1 MLAEVLGRTG
11 KVILRDVPPDGRSY
25 WEARYWDR
33 DGAERHAVLGPE
45 FLLQKR
51 TVEKLI
57 ERYGAGTGR
66 ILEFACGTGEFTRMA
81 AELEPEEMVALDIS
95 AEGLEMTR
103 RKVPGERLRL
113 VRGDFWD
120 DHGLGT
126 AELVMCVDAI
136 HHLGDVRRVLERLR
150 TFVRPGGVLIGN
162 VWTSDHFHEFGR
174 KRYGTGRHLARTAS
188 FFGTAMLIRAS
199 GGRLKT
205 GSYRT
210 QRCTSGEV
218 EDLLDSVFT
227 ETLEITVERCFTAF
241 VVRS

>member
-1 MLAEVLGRTG
+1 MLSEVLARTG

-57 ERYGAGTGR
+57 ERYGTGSER
-66 ILEFACGTGEFTRMA
+66 ILEFACGTGEFTKMA
-81 AELEPEEMVALDIS
+81 AALEPQEIVALDIS
-95 AEGLEMTR
+95 REGLEMTR
-103 RKVPGERLRL
+103 RKVPQESLRL
-113 VRGDFWD
+113 VRGDFWE

-126 AELVMCVDAI
+126 ADLVVCIDAI
-136 HHLGDVRRVLERLR
+136 HHLGDVRQVLERLK

-174 KRYGTGRHLARTAS
+174 KRYGRLQHLTRTAM
-188 FFGTAMLIRAS
+188 FLGTAMLIRAS

-210 QRCTSGEV
+210 QLCTSGEV
-218 EDLLDSVFT
+218 LGLVDSIFDEVL
-227 ETLEITVERCFTAF
+227 ETTAERYFTAF
-241 VVRS
+241 VCRV